1 MKHLALLLAL
11 LTVLHLSAKKDK
23 SITVDMLT
31 SKGRIVLR
39 LYNETPQHR
48 DNFVKLVKEGYF
60 NDLLFHRVIE
70 DFMIQGGDPDSR
82 DAAPGALLGEIQ
94 GGDPDSRDAAPGAL
108 LGEGGPT
115 YTLPAEI
122 CFPTLHH
129 KRGALAAAREGDQT
143 NPERRSSG
151 SQFYIVWGKTFTR
164 EEIDKIASHVER
176 TTGCVMSEELKKY
189 YMHHGGTPHL
199 DGAYT
204 VFGEVV
210 KGIEVVNAIQQVAT
224 DRNDRPLEDV
234 KILSAKVK

>member
-11 LTVLHLSAKKDK
+11 LTVLPLSAKKDK

-70 DFMIQGGDPDSR
+70 DFM
-82 DAAPGALLGEIQ
+82 IQ

-204 VFGEVV
+204 VFGEVI

-224 DRNDRPLEDV
+224 DRNDRPLEDI